1 MMALPQVAQQYSNT
15 HWRIFA
21 DITLVQSSPSS
32 ILSSQPLTFLI
43 I

>member
-1 MMALPQVAQQYSNT
+1 MALPQVARRYSNT
-15 HWRIFA
+15 HWQTFA
-21 DITLVQSSPSS
+21 DITLVQSSPSN